1 MVKSL
6 APALLSSG
14 LCRIMLSSPHSNPGQ
29 TIIERKVVRQ
39 SLLLYILPILLAA
52 GCATKPAVNEGPKS
66 AFTQNTVALMIMPTY
81 EDAEVRRLSLVRG
94 KPIPPSAEIIPIPQL
109 DGISTVLSK
118 AASGLREC
126 GVSRV
131 IPPAETNI
139 GNAYIV
145 LQRGSTVG
153 GSCELTDK
161 ESQTFFEKVDEIGG
175 TALIGLLA
183 IGLTVLLVALPFIL

>member
-1 MVKSL
+1 
-6 APALLSSG
+6 
-14 LCRIMLSSPHSNPGQ
+14 MLSSPHADPGQ
-29 TIIERKVVRQ
+29 TIIERKIVRQ
-39 SLLLYILPILLAA
+39 SLLLYILAILLAA
-52 GCATKPAVNEGPKS
+52 GCATKQAVNEGPKS

-94 KPIPPSAEIIPIPQL
+94 KPLPPGAEIIPIPQL
-109 DGISTVLSK
+109 EGMSSVLSR

-131 IPPAETNI
+131 FPPAETNI

-145 LQRGSTVG
+145 LQRGSTAG

-161 ESQTFFEKVDEIGG
+161 ESQTFFQKIYEIGG
-175 TALIGLLA
+175 KELIGLLA